1 MTYYNPLANTSRNAP
16 IALDGA
22 PTNGTSEVQTVTVT
36 GTPTGGTF
44 KLSYRG
50 RATTAIAYN
59 ANSATVQAALEALS
73 TIGSGNVAASGSL
86 SSGMT
91 ITFQGAL
98 EKFVAQTLI
107 LADNSLTGGTSP
119 SVTIQETTP
128 GISASGRGAVAGR
141 LLIDTTNGVAY
152 VNKGTQTAPVWTKL
166 VARSVEAASAD
177 GAITIPD
184 ADEEKI
190 VMITK
195 GSAAALTLGTPAST
209 QNGAQIQF
217 MSTTAFAHTVTTAT
231 IGLNDGGTASDVATF
246 GAAKGNNFTVIAYES
261 DWWVVGTSVGVTLG

>member
-1 MTYYNPLANTSRNAP
+1 MAYYNPLANTSRNAP
-16 IALDGA
+16 IALAGS

-50 RATTAIAYN
+50 RTTTPIAYG

-91 ITFQGAL
+91 ITFQGDL
-98 EKFVAQTLI
+98 EKFAASSI
-107 LADNSLTGGTSP
+107 SLADNSLTGGTSP
-119 SVTIQETTP
+119 SVTIQETAP
-128 GISASGRGAVAGR
+128 GISATGRGRVAGT
-141 LLIDTTNGVAY
+141 LLIDTTNGLAY
-152 VNKGTQTAPVWTKL
+152 VQKGTLTAPIWTKL
-166 VARSVEAASAD
+166 VARSVEVASAD

-190 VMITK
+190 VLITK
-195 GSAAALTLGTPAST
+195 GSAAALTLGTPVSA
-209 QNGAQIQF
+209 QNGARIQF
-217 MSTTAFAHTVTTAT
+217 VSTGAYAHTVTAAT
-231 IGLNDGGTASDVATF
+231 IGFNDGGSGGDVGTF
-246 GAAKGNNFTVIAYES
+246 GTAKGNGFTVVAYEG
-261 DWWVVGTSVGVTLG
+261 DWFVTSNINVTFA